1 MLPEF
6 SKTQQSMG
14 MNEVN
19 ISEMISHNERIH
31 QVIFLEEG
39 TWRGFPGVQQLRLCA
54 SIAGGTGLILGQG
67 TKIVH
72 APWPS
77 QKKGR
82 KERKNVLNN
91 LIQSNSLNKTMYPTF

>member
-67 TKIVH
+67 TKILH
-72 APWPS
+72 ATKHS
-77 QKKGR
+77 QINNR
-82 KERKNVLNN
+82 AENHQSILNT
-91 LIQSNSLNKTMYPTF
+91 NK